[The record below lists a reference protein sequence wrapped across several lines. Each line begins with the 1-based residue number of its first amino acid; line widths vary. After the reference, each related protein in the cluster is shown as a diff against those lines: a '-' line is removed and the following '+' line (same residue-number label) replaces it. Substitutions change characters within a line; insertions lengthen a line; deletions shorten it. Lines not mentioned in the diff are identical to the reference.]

1 MSKKNSR
8 KINRETVE
16 EEKKNASETLDE
28 VTEAASETA
37 EQAVEEAVEASDKA
51 EAVNEIPEKT
61 EATSKVTEKTEAV
74 NDIPDKSSIRKHRAL
89 SAVFTAAVLVGIIL
103 LNIVVGM
110 VSERL
115 GAEADLTATGLYTL
129 DAKTEDY
136 LENTL
141 SCDISIT
148 VLSPEQTF
156 SEQGTYYKQVSEI
169 LQKMAKKS
177 AHISLDFIDL
187 TKNPTFASKYSG
199 VSLSTNNI
207 VVENAQNGRYKV
219 LTQTDYFGLDNEMAA
234 YYYYYYGYITGSSIE
249 QAALSA
255 MLYVSDENP
264 VKIAFL
270 EGFNESDSSTLKS
283 FLSKNGYEVE
293 AVNLAKTLEI
303 DESFDFAVIYAPLT
317 DYDEVSLKKLDK
329 FLDNNG
335 KYGKNV
341 YYFAST
347 AQPKTPNIDSFLSDW
362 GLSVGFSVIGQ
373 SNSEYRII
381 INGQQTAYAHLQ
393 QVVES
398 NYTDDYEGYTMGAD
412 LRPVYALERSQN
424 TLEVLMKTYSNA
436 FLFPLDADKDFDFST
451 AETGTFNDVIMS
463 TKTASDGT
471 ASRVCAIGSDQLS
484 GSYFFAYGNANNS
497 DFFLDL
503 FDSVSG
509 KEKGITISPKA
520 ISDIRFEMTESTAN
534 VLVIILCAVIPTAVV
549 VLGIVVWVRRRRR

>member
-1 MSKKNSR
+1 MSRKNSR

-16 EEKKNASETLDE
+16 ETEKIASKAAEEAAKAVPEAAEEAAKE
-28 VTEAASETA
+28 VPEAAEEVVEEVSEKVSDTTEAAG
-37 EQAVEEAVEASDKA
+37 
-51 EAVNEIPEKT
+51 
-61 EATSKVTEKTEAV
+61 
-74 NDIPDKSSIRKHRAL
+74 DIPDKSAIRKHRVL
-89 SAVFTAAVLVGIIL
+89 SAVFTAAVLAGIIL
-103 LNIVVGM
+103 LNVVVGM

-115 GAEADLTATGLYTL
+115 GAEADLTASGLYTL
-129 DAKTEDY
+129 DEKTEDY

-177 AHISLDFIDL
+177 ARVSLDFIDL

-199 VSLSTNNI
+199 VSLSANNI

-270 EGFNESDSSTLKS
+270 EGFNESDSSALKT

-303 DESFDFAVIYAPLT
+303 DESFDFAVVYAPLT
-317 DYDEVSLKKLDK
+317 DYDEASLKKLDK

-335 KYGKNV
+335 EYGKNV

-347 AQPKTPNIDSFLSDW
+347 AQPKTPNIDAFLSDW

-373 SNSEYRII
+373 SNAEHRII

-393 QVVES
+393 QTVES
-398 NYTDDYEGYTMGAD
+398 DYTGDYEGYTMGAD

-424 TLEVLMKTYSNA
+424 TLEVLMKTNSNA
-436 FLFPLDADKDFDFST
+436 FLFPLDADESFDFST
-451 AETGTFNDVIMS
+451 AETGVFNDVIMS
-463 TKTASDGT
+463 VKNASDGA

-484 GSYFFAYGNANNS
+484 GSYFFAYGNANNT

-509 KEKGITISPKA
+509 REKGVAISPKTV
-520 ISDIRFEMTESTAN
+520 SDIRFEMTESTAN
-534 VLVIILCAVIPTAVV
+534 VLVIILCAVIPAAVI

>member
-8 KINRETVE
+8 KINHEAVE
-16 EEKKNASETLDE
+16 EAKKNASETLDE
-28 VTEAASETA
+28 VNEAVSETA
-37 EQAVEEAVEASDKA
+37 DNAVEEVSEKVPEKA
-51 EAVNEIPEKT
+51 EAVNEAPK
-61 EATSKVTEKTEAV
+61 KVKAV
-74 NDIPDKSSIRKHRAL
+74 SDIPDKSAIRKHRAL

-110 VSERL
+110 VSDRL

-156 SEQGTYYKQVSEI
+156 SDQGTYYKQVSEI

-234 YYYYYYGYITGSSIE
+234 YYYYYYGYIMGSSIE

-264 VKIAFL
+264 VKVAFL
-270 EGFNESDSSTLKS
+270 EGFNESDSSTLKT

-293 AVNLAKTLEI
+293 TVNLAKTLEI

-317 DYDEVSLKKLDK
+317 DYDETSLKKLDK

-335 KYGKNV
+335 RYGKNV

-362 GLSVGFSVIGQ
+362 GLEVGFSVIGQ

-398 NYTDDYEGYTMGAD
+398 DYTGDYEGYTMGAD

-436 FLFPLDADKDFDFST
+436 FLFPLDAGNDFDFST
-451 AETGTFNDVIMS
+451 AETGVFNDVIMS

-520 ISDIRFEMTESTAN
+520 VSDIRFEMTESTAN
-534 VLVIILCAVIPTAVV
+534 VLVILLCAVIPTAVV

>member
-1 MSKKNSR
+1 MSKKNSA
-8 KINRETVE
+8 KINRETVDE
-16 EEKKNASETLDE
+16 AKKNAL
-28 VTEAASETA
+28 ETA
-37 EQAVEEAVEASDKA
+37 EQAVENEAPDTKA
-51 EAVNEIPEKT
+51 IK
-61 EATSKVTEKTEAV
+61 
-74 NDIPDKSSIRKHRAL
+74 KHRAL
-89 SAVFTAAVLVGIIL
+89 SAVFTAAVLAGIIF
-103 LNIVVGM
+103 LNVVVGM

-129 DAKTEDY
+129 DEKTEDY

-141 SCDISIT
+141 SRDVSIT
-148 VLSPEQTF
+148 VLSTEQAF

-177 AHISLDFIDL
+177 AHINLDFIDL

-199 VSLSTNNI
+199 VSLSANNI
-207 VVENAQNGRYKV
+207 IVENAQNGRYKV
-219 LTQTDYFGLDNEMAA
+219 LTQSDYFGLDNEMAA
-234 YYYYYYGYITGSSIE
+234 YYYYYYGYIMGSSIE

-264 VKIAFL
+264 VKVAFL

-303 DESFDFAVIYAPLT
+303 DESFDFAVVYAPLT
-317 DYDEVSLKKLDK
+317 DYDEASLKKLDK
-329 FLDNNG
+329 FLENNG

-347 AQPKTPNIDSFLSDW
+347 SQPKTPNIDSFLSDW

-373 SNSEYRII
+373 SNADSRII

-393 QVVES
+393 EVVES
-398 NYTDDYEGYTMGAD
+398 SYTGEYDGYTMGAD

-424 TLEVLMKTYSNA
+424 TLEVLMKTNPNA

-451 AETGTFNDVIMS
+451 AETGVFNDVIMS
-463 TKTASDGT
+463 SKTTSDGT

-509 KEKGITISPKA
+509 KEKTVTISPKA
-520 ISDIRFEMTESTAN
+520 VSDIRFEMTESTAN

-549 VLGIVVWVRRRRR
+549 VLGIVVWVRRRHR